1 MDAFGSSSA
10 YPNRCPTT
18 LCPVTASDRALAL
31 KQLRKEFVS
40 APSLAERKAAVSAA
54 VGMLAFNPDMQAN
67 ALQAADIFTSGRF
80 SQSLTNQMVNRFDL
94 LLGQA
99 IAELEA
105 PISGITSDPLSAV
118 ELVCERFHTVCRQL
132 RSRHDYR
139 PTLDVQDEY
148 DIQDLLHALLL
159 IHFRDVR
166 AEEWTPSY
174 AGRSARMDFLI
185 KQEQVVVE
193 TKHTRRGLGAR
204 EIGDQLIEDI
214 ARYESHPDCR
224 ALICFVYDP
233 AGLIANPRG
242 IENDLRRLDGSL
254 RVEVFIRP

>member
-1 MDAFGSSSA
+1 M
-10 YPNRCPTT
+10 TT
-18 LCPVTASDRALAL
+18 AERITELQQLLSRIQDG
-31 KQLRKEFVS
+31 QLRSDLV
-40 APSLAERKAAVSAA
+40 ERRRILSRAT
-54 VGMLAFNPDMQAN
+54 GLLAFSPMHQAN
-67 ALQAADIFTSGRF
+67 AMQAADILGKPGFSSSMYEGMEGR
-80 SQSLTNQMVNRFDL
+80 MEII
-94 LLGQA
+94 LGQA
-99 IAELEA
+99 ITELEA
-105 PISGITSDPLSAV
+105 PAPSSIVDPVQAL
-118 ELVCERFHTVCRQL
+118 ETVCERFHIVARQL
-132 RSRHDYR
+132 RSRHDSR

-148 DIQDLLHALLL
+148 DVQDLLHALLL

-166 AEEWTPSY
+166 TEEWTPSY

-193 TKHTRRGLGAR
+193 TKHARRGLGAR

-233 AGLIANPRG
+233 SGLIANPRG